1 MVTQIQ
7 VKKFSPALWD
17 PLLVS
22 LLSLPTW
29 FLFGAPGG
37 TLAWYC
43 RPNKEMTAEE
53 LEELKKCE
61 ESLFLF
67 DELAKEA
74 REAGYDDDETTQVAI
89 HSNYGNME
97 FLESEGGTAP
107 YSDEQVLEDMD
118 FNVTDGIEPGGKG

>member
-1 MVTQIQ
+1 
-7 VKKFSPALWD
+7 
-17 PLLVS
+17 
-22 LLSLPTW
+22 
-29 FLFGAPGG
+29 
-37 TLAWYC
+37 
-43 RPNKEMTAEE
+43 MTAVE

-67 DELAKEA
+67 YELAKEA

-118 FNVTDGIEPGGKG
+118 FNVTDGIEPDGKG